1 MAAEQ
6 QGLATVSVVR
16 ADARPHSSLVN
27 AGVLDHPQTGV
38 AVAGYVAYGAVKLR
52 QLAER
57 PATSLLWRA
66 GRRWLA
72 VDEISEVLGRHDTE
86 PEALRLLLRAIF
98 TAAGGAPTPRPAAR
112 TTTWTPTTGP

>member
-38 AVAGYVAYGAVKLR
+38 AVAGYVTYGAVKLR

-66 GRRWLA
+66 GWRWVA
-72 VDEISEVLGRHDTE
+72 VGGTSELHSLGNTE
-86 PEALRLLLRAIF
+86 PEPLRLLYGRSS
-98 TAAGGAPTPRPAAR
+98 PPPAAR
-112 TTTWTPTTGP
+112 TTTGTPTAGP